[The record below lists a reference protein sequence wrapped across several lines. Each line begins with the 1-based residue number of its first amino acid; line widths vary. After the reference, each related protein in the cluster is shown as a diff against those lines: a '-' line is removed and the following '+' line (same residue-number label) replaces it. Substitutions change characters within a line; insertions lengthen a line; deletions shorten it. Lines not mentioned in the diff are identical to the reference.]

1 MLLTVGLQAMAIHC
15 RAAKNSLRGTH
26 RYDPGPHYI
35 ERYFLNAHPDPLP
48 CGKQDPDAAV
58 HETIANMDYFF

>member
-1 MLLTVGLQAMAIHC
+1 MAILG

-48 CGKQDPDAAV
+48 CGKQDPNAAV